1 MTPIAPDV
9 IIVVKYVE
17 KSALKIEYV
26 KYVWI
31 LSEVRGMSAEAWYL
45 VLLVICIGLSAFFSC
60 SETAFISLERFR
72 LQHMVD
78 TNVSG
83 AKKVAKLL
91 EKPER
96 FLSTILLGNNLVNT
110 AATAIA
116 TTFAI
121 AMWGQDSG
129 VAIATIGM
137 TIILLIFGETTPKT
151 FAKQHPERISTLFA
165 RPIEWLSWIFYPVV
179 SVLSWIASGL
189 SHLLGGKE
197 TPRMLVSADEIK
209 TMISVGH
216 KEGTVEENEA
226 DLLHA
231 IFDFGDR
238 PVSEVLVP
246 RLEVVGIEKGK
257 TIAEFL
263 ALYSENPMSRFP
275 VYVENMDNIVGIIS
289 IKDVL
294 MGLAKGTV
302 TSDSLID
309 DLIRPAYFVPESK
322 PIDELFAEMRDKN
335 FRMSI
340 IVDEYGGT
348 AGIVTLSRL
357 MEEIVGPV
365 GDELAAAEKEYE
377 SINEN
382 TFQIDGTMRI
392 EEANEE
398 LGLGLPEGDYET
410 VAGFILQL
418 LGHIPRQ
425 GRQIKYKDLKIVITR
440 MKGHKIEE
448 VMVTREKKK
457 EDEPAS
463 NKV

>member
-1 MTPIAPDV
+1 
-9 IIVVKYVE
+9 
-17 KSALKIEYV
+17 
-26 KYVWI
+26 
-31 LSEVRGMSAEAWYL
+31 MSDEAWYL
-45 VLLVICIGLSAFFSC
+45 VLLLICFVLSAFFSS
-60 SETAFISLERFR
+60 SETAFTSLERFR
-72 LQHMVD
+72 LQHMVE

-96 FLSTILLGNNLVNT
+96 FLSTILLGNNLVNV
-110 AATAIA
+110 AATSIA
-116 TTFAI
+116 TTLAI
-121 AMWGQDSG
+121 TMWGQDKG
-129 VAIATIGM
+129 VAIATAGM

-179 SVLSWIASGL
+179 FVLSWIASGL
-189 SHLLGGKE
+189 SRVVGSKE
-197 TPRMLVSADEIK
+197 APRALVSADEIR
-209 TMISVGH
+209 TMITVGH
-216 KEGTVEENEA
+216 QEGTVEESEA

-231 IFDFGDR
+231 VFDFGDR

-246 RLEVVGIEKGK
+246 RLEVVGVEKGK

-263 ALYSENPMSRFP
+263 AIYSENPMSRFP
-275 VYVENMDNIVGIIS
+275 VYVENMDTIVGILS

-294 MGLAKGTV
+294 MAQAKGNV
-302 TSDSLID
+302 TADSLID

-348 AGIVTLSRL
+348 AGIVSLSRL

-365 GDELAAAEKEYE
+365 GDELAAAEKEFE
-377 SINEN
+377 SIDEN

-392 EEANEE
+392 EEVNEE
-398 LGLGLPEGDYET
+398 MGLGLPEGEYET

-418 LGHIPRQ
+418 LGRIPKQ

-448 VMVTREKKK
+448 IMVTREKKK
-457 EDEPAS
+457 EDEPAQ